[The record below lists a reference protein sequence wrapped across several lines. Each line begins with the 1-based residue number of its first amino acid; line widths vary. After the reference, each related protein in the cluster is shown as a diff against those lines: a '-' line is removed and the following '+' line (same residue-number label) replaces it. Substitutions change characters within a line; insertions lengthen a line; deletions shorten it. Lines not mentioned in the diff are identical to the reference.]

1 MIEAAWLAKLPASVR
16 AAGRS
21 ILRGFEEHGWS
32 GKLFMLMTAGTT
44 LVPLLGGLAFV
55 LSDLGGRNSGFYGA
69 FIFVFMLPFVL
80 FQLRVLLGIARFESW
95 ARWLAML
102 GCTFGILTGLG
113 SLAVTRGPQFWVTSA
128 AEVALSTQFLVYFV
142 RNGDRFGRR
151 RLRES
156 APEVDRLGR

>member
-113 SLAVTRGPQFWVTSA
+113 SLAVIRGPQFWFTKRGRSGTQYPVPGVLR
-128 AEVALSTQFLVYFV
+128 AEWRPF
-142 RNGDRFGRR
+142 R
-151 RLRES
+151 
-156 APEVDRLGR
+156 APAPSRAGSGG